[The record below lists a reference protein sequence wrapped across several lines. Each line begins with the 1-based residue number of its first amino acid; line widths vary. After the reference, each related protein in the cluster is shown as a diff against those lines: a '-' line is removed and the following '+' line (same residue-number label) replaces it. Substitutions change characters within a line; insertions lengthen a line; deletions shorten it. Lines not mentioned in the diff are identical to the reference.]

1 METKDCNGNV
11 LNNGDSVQ
19 LTKDL
24 KGKGTSKAF
33 KRGDVMKNIKLI
45 EDDPANVECRLG
57 KTTMVIKTE
66 YLKKR

>member
-1 METKDCNGNV
+1 MSETKDCNGNV

-19 LTKDL
+19 PIKDL

-33 KRGDVMKNIKLI
+33 KRGDVMKNIRLT
-45 EDDPANVECRLG
+45 DDPANVECRLG

-66 YLKKR
+66 FLKKR